1 MTRRVEGKV
10 ALVTGGA
17 SRPGLG
23 SAIALRLAEEG
34 AHVILSDVDLAGA
47 EQTAAKITALNL
59 DAKAVYQ
66 DVSLQEDWDRVIAD
80 ITNTHGRL
88 DILVNNA
95 GILDVGEIDD
105 DGTVAGLKRQL
116 SVNVEG
122 VFMGTQAA
130 VKAMRAASTAGSIVN
145 ISSIAGLV
153 GFKASASYA
162 ATKGAVKM
170 MTKSVALETAAEGI
184 RVNSVHPGIIR
195 TNMAAAGLDDN
206 AENYAAI
213 EEVIPMH
220 RLGEP
225 EDIANCVLFLA
236 SDEARYVTGAEFVVD
251 GGYTTQ

>member
-95 GILDVGEIDD
+95 
-105 DGTVAGLKRQL
+105 
-116 SVNVEG
+116 
-122 VFMGTQAA
+122 
-130 VKAMRAASTAGSIVN
+130 
-145 ISSIAGLV
+145 
-153 GFKASASYA
+153 
-162 ATKGAVKM
+162 
-170 MTKSVALETAAEGI
+170 
-184 RVNSVHPGIIR
+184 
-195 TNMAAAGLDDN
+195 
-206 AENYAAI
+206 
-213 EEVIPMH
+213 
-220 RLGEP
+220 
-225 EDIANCVLFLA
+225 
-236 SDEARYVTGAEFVVD
+236 
-251 GGYTTQ
+251 